1 MTKDQLIGA
10 LILIGSIAGIVI
22 YGWLVGF
29 SPWPVITVQVTAFL
43 GIAAI
48 LAILAWIGWTLATT
62 PAPTPIEETPL
73 ETPAEEEKPAG
84 EEGSEEEAPEKKEEA
99 KLVKKKKSS

>member
-1 MTKDQLIGA
+1 MTKDQVIGA

-43 GIAAI
+43 GIAVI

-73 ETPAEEEKPAG
+73 ETPQEEEKPKP
-84 EEGSEEEAPEKKEEA
+84 EEAREEREPEKKT
-99 KLVKKKKSS
+99 KK

>member
-1 MTKDQLIGA
+1 MTKDQVIGA
-10 LILIGSIAGIVI
+10 LILIGSVAGILI

-29 SPWPVITVQVTAFL
+29 SGGQIPFITLQVTAFL
-43 GIAAI
+43 GIGVI

-73 ETPAEEEKPAG
+73 ETPEEEEKPVA
-84 EEGSEEEAPEKKEEA
+84 EEGKEEA
-99 KLVKKKKSS
+99 EEAKKKKKPS

>member
-73 ETPAEEEKPAG
+73 ETPEEEEKPKP
-84 EEGSEEEAPEKKEEA
+84 EEAKEEKEPEKK
-99 KLVKKKKSS
+99 KKK

>member
-1 MTKDQLIGA
+1 MTKDQVVGA

-29 SPWPVITVQVTAFL
+29 SPWPVITIQVTAFL
-43 GIAAI
+43 GIAVI

-73 ETPAEEEKPAG
+73 EAPEEESPPAEEEK
-84 EEGSEEEAPEKKEEA
+84 KEA
-99 KLVKKKKSS
+99 KGSKTKRPS

>member
-1 MTKDQLIGA
+1 MTKDQVVGA
-10 LILIGSIAGIVI
+10 LILIGSVAGIVI

-29 SPWPVITVQVTAFL
+29 SPWPVITIQAPAFL
-43 GIAAI
+43 GIAVI

-73 ETPAEEEKPAG
+73 EAPEEEKPPAG
-84 EEGSEEEAPEKKEEA
+84 EEKKEA
-99 KLVKKKKSS
+99 KESKTKKPS

>member
-1 MTKDQLIGA
+1 MTKDQVIGA
-10 LILIGSIAGIVI
+10 LILIGSIAGIMI

-29 SPWPVITVQVTAFL
+29 SPWPLITVQVTAFL
-43 GIAAI
+43 GIAVI

-73 ETPAEEEKPAG
+73 ETPEEEEKPKP
-84 EEGSEEEAPEKKEEA
+84 EEKSEEAREEKPPEKK
-99 KLVKKKKSS
+99 KRK

>member
-1 MTKDQLIGA
+1 MTKDQVVGA

-29 SPWPVITVQVTAFL
+29 SPWPVITLQLTAFL
-43 GIAAI
+43 GIGVI

-73 ETPAEEEKPAG
+73 EAPEEEKPPAG
-84 EEGSEEEAPEKKEEA
+84 EEKKEA
-99 KLVKKKKSS
+99 KEPKTKKPS